1 MADIVMTDERSA
13 LIEAVARAMAEA
25 HGYSW
30 DGANLSREYANKEH
44 WRKSAQAAIASVIAH
59 ATSDEAVARAWAA
72 RETYIGARMNPHDGE
87 AMKAAILAALNE
99 RQS

>member
-1 MADIVMTDERSA
+1 MSDERSA

-59 ATSDEAVARAWAA
+59 ATSDEAVELAL
-72 RETYIGARMNPHDGE
+72 EMHHDLTHPDTGWTRQD